1 MRNAPPPLLVCKN
14 LCKFYTEG
22 KIITTV
28 IKNISFSIARK
39 EMIAILGNS
48 GSGKSTLLH
57 LLGGLDI
64 PNSGDIIFN
73 KKNISLLSNKE
84 KAVLRNKELGFIYQF
99 HHLLSDFN
107 ALENVMMPL
116 LIAGMSHMQA
126 KKKAYAILESVGLSH
141 RINYYSSE
149 LSGGEKQRVVIARAI
164 VNEPSL
170 VLADEP
176 TGNLDLYNSGII
188 FDLLMELNRKK
199 DTAFLIVTHDLRL
212 AGRLIRHLKIHDG
225 YLKECSNFMG
235 VQ

>member
-1 MRNAPPPLLVCKN
+1 MHNSPLLICKN
-14 LCKFYTEG
+14 LCKSYKDG
-22 KIITTV
+22 KIINNV
-28 IKNISFSIARK
+28 IKNISFSIAKK
-39 EMIAILGNS
+39 EMIAILGHS

-64 PNSGDIIFN
+64 PTSGDVIFKN
-73 KKNISLLSNKE
+73 KNMSSLSNKKRAE
-84 KAVLRNKELGFIYQF
+84 LRNKELGFVYQF

-116 LIAGMSHMQA
+116 LISGMNYMEA
-126 KKKAYAILESVGLSH
+126 KKKSYTILKSVGLSN
-141 RINYYSSE
+141 RINHYSSE

-176 TGNLDLYNSGII
+176 TGNLDLYNANII
-188 FDLLMELNRKK
+188 LELLMELNQKK
-199 DTAFLIVTHDLRL
+199 DTAFLIVTHDLKL

-225 YLKECSNFMG
+225 HLQECSTFIG
-235 VQ
+235 V

>member
-1 MRNAPPPLLVCKN
+1 MHNAPLLICKN
-14 LCKFYTEG
+14 LYKSYQDG
-22 KIITTV
+22 KIITNV
-28 IKNISFSIARK
+28 IKNISFSVARK

-64 PNSGDIIFN
+64 PTSGDVIFN
-73 KKNISLLSNKE
+73 NKKMSLLSNQQRAE
-84 KAVLRNKELGFIYQF
+84 LRNKELGFVYQF

-116 LIAGMSHMQA
+116 LIAGMTYIEA

-141 RINYYSSE
+141 RTNYYSSE

-176 TGNLDLYNSGII
+176 TGNLDLYNANII
-188 FDLLMELNRKK
+188 LELLMELNKKK

-225 YLKECSNFMG
+225 YLKECSTFIG
-235 VQ
+235 V